1 MKFFLGGYFFGVPC
15 SLLAVDVSRDSSMRP
30 TNVDALTSSKY
41 EDELHS
47 LLSSSKPL
55 DASNVADCLSGTG
68 LGFYIPDVT
77 GYVYITVT
85 WINCLSHCC
94 H

>member
-1 MKFFLGGYFFGVPC
+1 
-15 SLLAVDVSRDSSMRP
+15 MRP

-41 EDELHS
+41 EADLQA

-55 DASNVADCLSGTG
+55 DTSNVADCLSGTG

-77 GYVYITVT
+77 GLVFTVVILPVST
-85 WINCLSHCC
+85 AAAVCSYGTFMDATNLQRCSCGNVA
-94 H
+94 